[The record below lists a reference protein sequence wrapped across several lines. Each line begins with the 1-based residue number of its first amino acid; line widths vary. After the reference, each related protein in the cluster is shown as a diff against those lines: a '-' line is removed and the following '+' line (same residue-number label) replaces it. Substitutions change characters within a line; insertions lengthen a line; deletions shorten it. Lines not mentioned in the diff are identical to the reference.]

1 MADLYVWRIGM
12 EDFYATVQYGT
23 HYVGN
28 TNSLWMKLSVHSYV
42 PYSGNI
48 HTRAV
53 LVWILYV

>member
-42 PYSGNI
+42 PYNRNI
-48 HTRAV
+48 HTMDFV
-53 LVWILYV
+53 CVE